1 MLELSQGKTIIIVW
15 TSSMWTWSW
24 CISLWFFF
32 WLWL

>member
-15 TSSMWTWSW
+15 TSSRWTWSW